1 MVIRRCITISDGVKE
16 IIFIASITKH
26 DRLRNT
32 AARYFSPNTTGVFMN
47 KKLTAIAAVTD
58 VSQTLTSTRDTRA
71 TTLGDSGSSK
81 ISIPESSDAPISLPT
96 IDGDSHLTIPSAE
109 NADYEAISTGNV
121 VISGEDEAT
130 SLLIQ
135 DSPLPSFN
143 PKWMEF
149 ALFPRWNPPW
159 ISWFKSHPR
168 PSKKAV
174 LNKRTAALRQYPPK
188 C

>member
-1 MVIRRCITISDGVKE
+1 
-16 IIFIASITKH
+16 
-26 DRLRNT
+26 
-32 AARYFSPNTTGVFMN
+32 MN

-149 ALFPRWNPPW
+149 ALFPHWNPPW